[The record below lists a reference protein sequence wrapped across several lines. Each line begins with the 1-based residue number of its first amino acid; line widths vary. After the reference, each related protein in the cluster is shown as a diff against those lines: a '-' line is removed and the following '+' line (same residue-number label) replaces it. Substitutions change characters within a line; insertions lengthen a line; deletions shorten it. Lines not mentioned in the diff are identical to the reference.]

1 VRGPLPA
8 ARDHAVHGQ
17 PGRLRYRDAVT
28 SHPVDVTDIDPA
40 EADRLVAAGAL
51 LLDVREDDEWAAG
64 HAPEAVHLPMGQVA
78 DRMGELAAD
87 RTIVCMCRAGGRSQ
101 SVAVHL
107 AGSGFDVRNAAGGM
121 QAWAAH
127 GLPVVDAAG
136 APGRVV

>member
-1 VRGPLPA
+1 MRGPT
-8 ARDHAVHGQ
+8 GS
-17 PGRLRYRDAVT
+17 LRYREAVT
-28 SHPVDVTDIDPA
+28 SQPVDVTDIDPA
-40 EADRLVAAGAL
+40 EADHLVTAGAL

-64 HAPEAVHLPMGQVA
+64 HAPAAVHLPMGEVV
-78 DRMGELAAD
+78 DRMGELATD
-87 RTIVCMCRAGGRSQ
+87 RTIVCMCRVGGRSQ

-107 AGSGFDVRNAAGGM
+107 AGNGYDVRNAAGGM

>member
-1 VRGPLPA
+1 MCDRI
-8 ARDHAVHGQ
+8 VHGP
-17 PGRLRYRDAVT
+17 PGCLRYRDAVT
-28 SHPVDVTDIDPA
+28 SHPADVSDIDPA
-40 EADRLVAAGAL
+40 EVDRLVAEGAL

-64 HAPEAVHLPMGQVA
+64 HAPSAVHLPMGQVVEG
-78 DRMGELAAD
+78 MGELGTG

-136 APGRVV
+136 APGRVI